1 MLFGAVTLLSTNS
14 PGEYTTSSSTCGMRT
29 FCTNDKGSVNRRFL
43 YTHDPR
49 SLDYVRCVDSN
60 FVLKVHVV
68 GQEKRPLQ
76 KH

>member
-1 MLFGAVTLLSTNS
+1 MTVVVVVLIEKERF
-14 PGEYTTSSSTCGMRT
+14 
-29 FCTNDKGSVNRRFL
+29 VNRRFL